1 MCIMKTYETR
11 GRGVVDP
18 PPRRGNFTSHP
29 PAGVMRLPRDW
40 QRTSVESFSD
50 NGRYVEYRRS
60 RSRPRAIEYIEE
72 PRTRARSRARSV
84 SRRRLRGREGYEAK
98 RQPCQALIVLDNGT
112 QNWEFTERTNFV
124 QAGYIGDLNNPF
136 VLQSDKELEVSFC
149 DLDGCL
155 NTMASH
161 PMQRCCVVGVKHE
174 GKPQGV
180 IKQID
185 DIRTY
190 FAYPEDK
197 DPEQAI
203 VLMTD
208 VLGMDFPNTQLIADQ
223 FAQNG
228 YLTLIP
234 DVFNGHQ
241 VSFPIDPSFDL
252 QEYVDTTMPR
262 PETVDPIYERVIE
275 YLRNELRIKKLG
287 GVGYCFG
294 GKYVCR
300 WLKEGGLDAGFIA
313 HPSFVT
319 SDEIRNIKGPL
330 SIAAAET
337 DDIFP
342 ASKRRETEDILKE
355 HTVPYQLFL
364 YSDVEHGFATKGD
377 MSHEKARF
385 AKEQAFLQA
394 VYWLDEYVKKRP
406 GV

>member
-1 MCIMKTYETR
+1 LKYHFR
-11 GRGVVDP
+11 
-18 PPRRGNFTSHP
+18 N
-29 PAGVMRLPRDW
+29 
-40 QRTSVESFSD
+40 
-50 NGRYVEYRRS
+50 
-60 RSRPRAIEYIEE
+60 
-72 PRTRARSRARSV
+72 
-84 SRRRLRGREGYEAK
+84 
-98 RQPCQALIVLDNGT
+98 LD
-112 QNWEFTERTNFV
+112 R
-124 QAGYIGDLNNPF
+124 
-136 VLQSDKELEVSFC
+136 
-149 DLDGCL
+149 CL
-155 NTMASH
+155 NAMASH

-252 QEYVDTTMPR
+252 QEYVDTTMPK
-262 PETVDPIYERVIE
+262 PETVDPMYERVIG

-330 SIAAAET
+330 SIAAAGT
-337 DDIFP
+337 FFP
-342 ASKRRETEDILKE
+342 RNKFR
-355 HTVPYQLFL
+355 HY
-364 YSDVEHGFATKGD
+364 
-377 MSHEKARF
+377 
-385 AKEQAFLQA
+385 
-394 VYWLDEYVKKRP
+394 
-406 GV
+406 